1 MFFCRNTNTSE
12 AVLLMRPIHVFVSAK
27 EQPDGTVACPDYDD
41 PEYVQ
46 DLSNA
51 FASIGVS
58 WTWTPVTLSNLA
70 SRVREAG
77 AAGAIVLNLCDADSS
92 QQMPGVEAIR
102 ELDAQGVPYTG
113 ADRFFYQLTTSRRA
127 MKSRFRAASVPQPEW
142 TFVADLGQN
151 LSHLEFPAIVKPDVS
166 GGSYGIEARSVVV
179 DHSALRNQL
188 DRVLSGNLHGRDFR
202 SHGALV
208 EEFIEGPEYSV
219 MVIGD
224 WNDPDSLQVL
234 PPVERFFA
242 DKWPAILTYEINWE
256 RYDENCPPPATP
268 GFWHGRVV
276 SADAAELADVARKA
290 YVAVGGIGY
299 GRVDIRRRQRDGSL
313 AVLEVNANCG
323 LSSDPHSSTVGAI
336 LSVHGLDFGQ
346 LLSDLLEGAR
356 ARAAQATRSVA
367 VFIPAL
373 DPDDGLCWGYA
384 EDSFRIDF
392 DRAMERSG
400 LKQRWH
406 KICRPGFPQPRL
418 PTTESGTV
426 VFNLCDG
433 DDTTYPG
440 ISVVQ
445 ELQTKG
451 VRFTG
456 ADAPFYE
463 VSTSKTGMKRLLS
476 EHGVPT
482 APWAAFTGDES
493 GFFEEIRAKV
503 GFPCLFKPD
512 VSAGS
517 FGIRKASRVASAKD
531 LADRFAMLR
540 GASEECQEL
549 TSGWFAEAF
558 VTGREFTVLVSGN
571 TRTPQTL
578 MAYTPLEYRFAPDL
592 AQEERFL
599 FYARRYETDAPE
611 GEPERYQYGHPEL
624 ALDTELRRVAL
635 EAYAAVGGRGYARV
649 DLRRDD
655 STGIV
660 YVLEVNANCGL
671 GCDPAISTMGAILAK
686 DLEPYEGFLNR
697 AIGLARMP
705 ARP

>member
-1 MFFCRNTNTSE
+1 
-12 AVLLMRPIHVFVSAK
+12 MRPVHVFVSAK
-27 EQPDGTVACPDYDD
+27 EQSDGTVACPDYDD

-51 FASIGVS
+51 FATIGVS
-58 WTWTPVTLSNLA
+58 WTWIPVTLSSLA
-70 SRVREAG
+70 ARVREAG

-92 QQMPGVEAIR
+92 QQMPGVEAIQ

-127 MKSRFRAASVPQPEW
+127 MKNRFRAAGIPQPEW
-142 TFVADLGQN
+142 SFVAEPGQN
-151 LSHLEFPAIVKPDVS
+151 LSFMEFPAIVKPDVS
-166 GGSYGIEARSVVV
+166 GGSYGIESRSVVM
-179 DHSALRNQL
+179 DHPALRSQL
-188 DRVLSGNLHGRDFR
+188 ERVLSGDLHGRDFR

-208 EEFIEGPEYSV
+208 EEFIDGPEYSV
-219 MVIGD
+219 MVTGD
-224 WNDPDSLQVL
+224 WNDPGSLRVL

-268 GFWHGRVV
+268 GFWHGRVQ
-276 SADAAELADVARKA
+276 SAGEAELADLARKA

-299 GRVDIRRRQRDGSL
+299 GRVDIRRRRGDGSL

-346 LLSDLLEGAR
+346 LLSGVLDGA
-356 ARAAQATRSVA
+356 AERAAAATRSVS

-373 DPDDGLCWGYA
+373 DSDDGVCWGYA
-384 EDSFRIDF
+384 EDSFRLDF
-392 DRAMERSG
+392 DDAMERSG
-400 LKQRWH
+400 WKPRWD
-406 KICRPGFPQPRL
+406 KICRPGFPEPRL
-418 PTTESGTV
+418 PGTESGTV

-433 DDTTYPG
+433 DDATYPG
-440 ISVVQ
+440 ISVVR
-445 ELQTKG
+445 ELQAKG

-456 ADAPFYE
+456 ADAPFYAA
-463 VSTSKTGMKRLLS
+463 STSKTGMKRLLS

-482 APWAAFTGDES
+482 ASWATFTGDET

-517 FGIRKASRVASAKD
+517 FGIRKASRVATAED

-549 TSGWFAEAF
+549 ISGWFAEAF
-558 VTGREFTVLVSGN
+558 VSGREFTVLVSGN
-571 TRTPQTL
+571 PETPTSL
-578 MAYTPLEYRFAPDL
+578 LAYTPLEYRFAQELP
-592 AQEERFL
+592 QEERFL

-611 GEPERYQYGHPEL
+611 GEPERYQYAHPEG
-624 ALDTELRRVAL
+624 ALDAELRRVAL
-635 EAYAAVGGRGYARV
+635 DAYAAVRGRGYARV

-697 AIGLARMP
+697 AIGLARLP